1 MPDRVVTARPL
12 TREAFAEFGAVID
25 RNGRVPRPMNGDRAL
40 RYHALATAQALG
52 EGAEVVLSLVD
63 SKPVLAPFR
72 LDLVERH
79 PLGSQAFVPLCDA
92 PFLVTVCPDRDGRP
106 GEPLAFVTA
115 PGQGVN
121 YRAGTWHGV
130 LAPIGG
136 AQSFLV
142 VDRDGT
148 GLNLEEFVFDA
159 PWRIDLEPFGV

>member
-1 MPDRVVTARPL
+1 MSERVIAARPL

-63 SKPVLAPFR
+63 SKPAPAPFR
-72 LDLVERH
+72 LAFVERH
-79 PLGSQAFVPLCDA
+79 PLGSQAFIPLSDA
-92 PFLVTVCPDRDGRP
+92 PFLVTVCPDQDGHP
-106 GEPLAFVTA
+106 GEPLAFVSA

-121 YRAGTWHGV
+121 YRVGTWHGV

-142 VDRDGT
+142 VDREGV

-159 PWRIDLEPFGV
+159 PWRIDLKSLGV

>member
-1 MPDRVVTARPL
+1 MT
-12 TREAFAEFGAVID
+12 IQ
-25 RNGRVPRPMNGDRAL
+25 

-52 EGAEVVLSLVD
+52 EGAEVVLQLRRVEARSGTV
-63 SKPVLAPFR
+63 PPRVRRAAPARLAGLHSGVR
-72 LDLVERH
+72 T
-79 PLGSQAFVPLCDA
+79 
-92 PFLVTVCPDRDGRP
+92 PFLVTVCPDQDGRP

-121 YRAGTWHGV
+121 DRVGTWHGV

-142 VDRDGT
+142 VDREGV

-159 PWRIDLEPFGV
+159 PWRIDLKPLGV